1 MVSLRPTLHNLG
13 PSQKPKGLKTF
24 RCSAALLRPT
34 ESTIT
39 IPYPGK
45 HHYHICRFNIQHLHK
60 SLPSKVTLGLKKKK
74 KKSCGN
80 SVNRDPLV
88 FQSKA
93 KRLLQTGEAPTHHT
107 WRSKGSTQEQQS
119 CNHPGRSNSPEE
131 TTILFK
137 L

>member
-74 KKSCGN
+74 A
-80 SVNRDPLV
+80 VAIQLTEIHL
-88 FQSKA
+88 FSKA
-93 KRLLQTGEAPTHHT
+93 KQRGSFKQARLPPTTPGEVRDPPRTAELQPS
-107 WRSKGSTQEQQS
+107 W
-119 CNHPGRSNSPEE
+119 P
-131 TTILFK
+131 FK
-137 L
+137 LSGGNNNTI